1 MYMNSMPQ
9 PDIQLAAYRQTRL
22 FCFLCLR
29 HKFAVQ
35 AAPLGQG
42 TTTMQLRSEVLT
54 IVLLWIK
61 VFGNVKP
68 CWVVVTSPV
77 ILDCLTLKINALPSS
92 EIPLTIYLSAQHNIL
107 TDWTFN
113 KTSTLHK
120 TLALF
125 QSERF
130 KQKSYFPSLFYFPLP
145 NDFNE

>member
-1 MYMNSMPQ
+1 
-9 PDIQLAAYRQTRL
+9 
-22 FCFLCLR
+22 
-29 HKFAVQ
+29 
-35 AAPLGQG
+35 
-42 TTTMQLRSEVLT
+42 
-54 IVLLWIK
+54 
-61 VFGNVKP
+61 
-68 CWVVVTSPV
+68 VVVTSPV